1 MPKTK
6 VWQHAKKPDHS
17 YTAGGNVIWYSQ
29 SGRIRLLLKK
39 QHKTHYTCKYQIPN
53 NFAIALLGIY
63 HRETK
68 TKFTQRLVQKKMFI
82 AALIIT
88 PNRKQASC
96 SSGGEWLNCVRFG
109 TQHGI
114 PLSNKMGWT
123 TAIRKNLTQSP
134 ENYGSEK
141 SQSQKVTYC
150 VIPFLY

>member
-68 TKFTQRLVQKKMFI
+68 TKFTQRLVQKKMFSMWEMLQMAECSVHKVFLCI
-82 AALIIT
+82 LPIRATAWVKTSMIFIT
-88 PNRKQASC
+88 ICWNFKF
-96 SSGGEWLNCVRFG
+96 E
-109 TQHGI
+109 
-114 PLSNKMGWT
+114 
-123 TAIRKNLTQSP
+123 
-134 ENYGSEK
+134 
-141 SQSQKVTYC
+141 TYY
-150 VIPFLY
+150 VYTKRTKLQLGV